1 MSEKNDPKVEKE
13 SYIKAIAVLE
23 LELTKLELTKTLD
36 TRLQERLEAALEDAK
51 AKLQSFE

>member
-1 MSEKNDPKVEKE
+1 MSDKNDPKVEKE